1 MKNPIAI
8 KRRAQGTSGRLQFI
22 DDRLVRHAL
31 ALGIITGLAG
41 CSHPADT
48 NGNASAGA
56 SATGSSAA
64 SATSPDASSVARTLV
79 PTKSTYDVALKPE
92 TKVIEASV
100 MAHSYR
106 GAAADGTLTFD
117 AASAQSIAA
126 IKPGTVVI
134 FAGVAMLQVTKVNSS
149 GGVLSVAGT
158 PAGLEDAIDHG
169 HIAWS
174 APLDFRKVVFNPPP
188 GFRRV
193 ADESGPLL
201 AFVNLLA
208 QPAQAALSLS
218 DNTWKGKVKDWDVTI
233 ALTPTSGNL
242 HLDIHANKSIAG
254 GTIDVHGVG
263 QFNGFTNEGSIT
275 LANGSTTEI
284 TFDNKGLGGTVD
296 FDWKVAFD
304 ADHGGNEPKLK
315 ESDVQN
321 LPFSLDF
328 PIPIG
333 PIPFKVSFKT
343 GFAFQPAF
351 TSKVAVAQGS
361 YHASFGGDVPM
372 TDTASTDSA
381 SPASSSAAPPAPAAP
396 ASAGGSG
403 APTGSGSINSYGGTL
418 SLAAIGLSTTVALP
432 KITLTIGLP
441 SALSSFLQSPDF
453 GGPYATFM
461 TQANFLATGTM
472 TMVQCEKRELNLLVV
487 TGYKPGILGKL
498 KLKAVSKTIF
508 EQDYTEIRPPNI
520 TLCKS

>member
-1 MKNPIAI
+1 LKNPIAI
-8 KRRAQGTSGRLQFI
+8 KHRVRRKSGYVPSG
-22 DDRLVRHAL
+22 DDRLIRRVL
-31 ALGIITGLAG
+31 ALSLIAGLAG

-48 NGNASAGA
+48 NGNAAP
-56 SATGSSAA
+56 GSSAA
-64 SATSPDASSVARTLV
+64 GNSAAPAAKSDASSAARTLV
-79 PTKSTYDVALKPE
+79 PTKSTYDVALKPG
-92 TKVIEASV
+92 TKVIDADV

-106 GAAADGTLTFD
+106 GAASDGTLTFD
-117 AASAQSIAA
+117 AASAPSIAA

-134 FAGVAMLQVTKVNSS
+134 FAGVAMLQVTQVNSS
-149 GGVLSVAGT
+149 AGLISVAGT

-188 GFRRV
+188 GFHRV
-193 ADESGPLL
+193 GDESGPLV
-201 AFVNLLA
+201 AFVNLIA

-284 TFDNKGLGGTVD
+284 TFDNKGMGGTVD

-372 TDTASTDSA
+372 TDTASADST
-381 SPASSSAAPPAPAAP
+381 SPASASATPPAPAA
-396 ASAGGSG
+396 AGGSG
-403 APTGSGSINSYGGTL
+403 APTGNGSINSYGGTL
-418 SLAAIGLSTTVALP
+418 SMAAIGLSTTVALP
-432 KITLTIGLP
+432 KISLTIGLP
-441 SALSSFLQSPDF
+441 GALNSFLQSPNF
-453 GGPYATFM
+453 GGPYTTFL
-461 TQANFLATGTM
+461 TQANFLATGTL

-487 TGYKPGILGKL
+487 TGYTPGILGKL

-520 TLCKS
+520 TLCKG

>member
-1 MKNPIAI
+1 MKKQISV
-8 KRRAQGTSGRLQFI
+8 KRGVHRALRYSLSVDERLTRRI
-22 DDRLVRHAL
+22 L
-31 ALGIITGLAG
+31 ALGMIAGLAA
-41 CSHPADT
+41 CSHPAGT
-48 NGNASAGA
+48 NGKPTTGA
-56 SATGSSAA
+56 SAPGGPASAAKPDTSSA
-64 SATSPDASSVARTLV
+64 ARTLV
-79 PTKSTYDVALKPE
+79 PTQSTYDVTLKPE
-92 TKVIEASV
+92 TKVIDAELI
-100 MAHSYR
+100 AHAYR
-106 GAAADGTLTFD
+106 GAASDGTLTFD
-117 AASAQSIAA
+117 AASAPSIAA
-126 IKPGTVVI
+126 IKPGTVVM
-134 FAGVAMLQVTKVNSS
+134 FAGVAMLQVSKVTSS
-149 GGVLSVAGT
+149 AGMISVAGT

-188 GFRRV
+188 GFHRV
-193 ADESGPLL
+193 ADESGPLV
-201 AFVNLLA
+201 AFLNVLS
-208 QPAQAALSLS
+208 QPARAALSLS
-218 DNTWKGKVKDWDVTI
+218 DNTWNGKVKDWDVTI
-233 ALTPTSGNL
+233 ALTPTGGNL

-284 TFDNKGLGGTVD
+284 TFDNKGLSGTVD

-304 ADHGGNEPKLK
+304 ADHGGSEPKLK
-315 ESDVQN
+315 ESDVEN

-333 PIPFKVSFKT
+333 PIPFKLGFKT

-361 YHASFGGDVPM
+361 YHASFGGDIPM
-372 TDTASTDSA
+372 TDTANAGSA
-381 SPASSSAAPPAPAAP
+381 SPT
-396 ASAGGSG
+396 GGSG
-403 APTGSGSINSYGGTL
+403 ALTGTGSINSYGGTL

-441 SALSSFLQSPDF
+441 SALSSFLHSPDF

-472 TMVQCEKRELNLLVV
+472 TMVQCEKRELNLLAVA
-487 TGYKPGILGKL
+487 GYKPGILGKL
-498 KLKAVSKTIF
+498 KLQAVSKTVF